1 MTIDAQLKSSQT
13 FLGRANWRLIAYW
26 TFTLFVAYENLD
38 GSIWAFLRI
47 EYVRVLLTHLGYPQ
61 YFLNILG
68 PFEFACAVALLVPRF
83 PVVKEW
89 AYTGAFINYSAALAS
104 HLSVGDRPEIWIPLP
119 HHGSAHSRLLG
130 TPSTR
135 PAPPDSCAGWRHARH
150 SVDRSCHS
158 SGLLRGPR
166 AIHVAAGSPSVL
178 SIAARMSH
186 NEPSARWLTNDML
199 RNVHLAARA

>member
-47 EYVRVLLTHLGYPQ
+47 EYVRVLMTHLGYPQ

-104 HLSVGDRPEIWIPLP
+104 HLSVGDRPEIWIPSLIMVALTLASWGLRPPDRRPQTAARVGDTRGIAWIVPVILLVFFAALALFTLP
-119 HHGSAHSRLLG
+119 Q
-130 TPSTR
+130 
-135 PAPPDSCAGWRHARH
+135 APPQF
-150 SVDRSCHS
+150 
-158 SGLLRGPR
+158 
-166 AIHVAAGSPSVL
+166 
-178 SIAARMSH
+178 
-186 NEPSARWLTNDML
+186 
-199 RNVHLAARA
+199 